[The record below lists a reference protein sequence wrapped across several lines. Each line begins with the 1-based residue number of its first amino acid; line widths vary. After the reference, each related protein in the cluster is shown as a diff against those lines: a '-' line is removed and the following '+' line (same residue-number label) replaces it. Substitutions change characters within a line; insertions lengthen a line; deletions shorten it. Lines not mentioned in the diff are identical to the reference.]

1 MDNNNN
7 GFQPRRQQEP
17 FKLDIN
23 FDDDDLLYADS
34 DLADDIPVP
43 AKPKG
48 EVYFSNPP
56 PAAPAR
62 PQTMANAG
70 SSKPKKPAKKR
81 NKRGLSS
88 AMILVIVSL
97 CLSIVLSY
105 VGITAMRDIFA
116 IGKDPLNTREVSVV
130 LPHNATTDEVIDIL
144 AQQGLI
150 QQRWISQIYAR
161 FTYWLVNRNVVN
173 PPAPIYLPG
182 EHMVCISWALEEM
195 LDSMRPRRGVYQT
208 VTVNFHENMT
218 ARQIFDRLHDNRV
231 VSRDSLMRAMH
242 SGEFDYHFINN
253 LGDTSLRF
261 FRLEG
266 YLFPDTYEFFVNE
279 SPHSVLRRFF
289 DNFNRRWTDEHA
301 ARAAELG
308 MTTDQIIILASMIQM
323 EAANAQQMR
332 QVSGVFHN
340 RLNNPSQFPHLQSEA
355 TQHYIMNNV
364 AQHVESGML
373 ASINQVYNTY
383 VRPGLPAGPI
393 GNPGMDAI
401 EAALWPA
408 DSNYY
413 FFQHDRNGQIY
424 LSATRQE
431 HESTRSRLMLE
442 GLLR

>member
-7 GFQPRRQQEP
+7 DFTPRRQQEP

-23 FDDDDLLYADS
+23 FDDDDLLFADP

-56 PAAPAR
+56 PAPVCAQTTTNARSNKAKPA
-62 PQTMANAG
+62 
-70 SSKPKKPAKKR
+70 AKKR

-88 AMILVIVSL
+88 AMFMVIAALV
-97 CLSIVLSY
+97 LSIVLSY
-105 VGITAMRDIFA
+105 VGITAMRDLFA

-130 LPHNATTDEVIDIL
+130 LPHNASTDEVIDIL

-150 QQRWISQIYAR
+150 QQRWIGQLYAR
-161 FTYWLVNRNVVN
+161 FTYWLVNRNVAN
-173 PPAPIYLPG
+173 PSPPIYLPG

-195 LDSMRPRRGVYQT
+195 LDSMRPRRGTFQT
-208 VTVNFHENMT
+208 VSLSFHENMT
-218 ARQIFDRLHDNRV
+218 VRQIFDRLHDNRV
-231 VSRDSLMRAMH
+231 ASRDGLMRAMH

-266 YLFPDTYEFFVNE
+266 YLFPDTYEFFINE

-289 DNFNRRWTDEHA
+289 DNFNRRWTEEYT

-308 MTTDQIIILASMIQM
+308 MTTDEIIILASMIQM

-332 QVSGVFHN
+332 QVSAVFHN
-340 RLNNPSQFPHLQSEA
+340 RLGNPSQFPHLQSEA

-408 DSNYY
+408 ETNYY

-424 LSATRQE
+424 LSNTRQE